1 MTAQW
6 KEVVDSLAELKTE
19 EGGLA
24 YAFVV
29 GVHPHEAKHYDAAT
43 EALIVEAHRHP
54 LCVGWGEIGLVCP

>member
-29 GVHPHEAKHYDAAT
+29 RSE
-43 EALIVEAHRHP
+43 ERR
-54 LCVGWGEIGLVCP
+54 VGKVS